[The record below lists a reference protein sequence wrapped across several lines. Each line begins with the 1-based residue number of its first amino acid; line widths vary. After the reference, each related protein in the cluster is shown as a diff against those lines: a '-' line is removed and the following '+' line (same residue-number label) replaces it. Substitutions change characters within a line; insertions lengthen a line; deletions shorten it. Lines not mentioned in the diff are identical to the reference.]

1 MTSVTGTEGKFEIEA
16 GFEPT
21 GDQPEAIRAISS
33 GLKDDLHHQT
43 LLGVTGSGK
52 TYTMAKIVE
61 EVQRPTL
68 VIAHNK
74 TLAAQLASEFQD
86 FFPHN
91 SVQYFVSYYDY
102 YQPEAYI
109 PQSDT
114 YIEKESDVNEEIDR
128 LRHAATRA
136 LLTRRDT
143 LIVASVSCIYGLGS
157 PEEYRSV
164 VLSLRK
170 GEEPGLRRVVRR
182 LIDMYYERND
192 MEMVR
197 GRFRLRGD
205 TLEIMPAY
213 EELAVRVQFFGD
225 EIERIIELDPLTGEV
240 LAELDHIDIFPG
252 KHFVTP
258 EDERNE
264 ALKDIEDEL
273 GVRLDELRSLGKLLE
288 AQRLEQ
294 RTNFD
299 LEMLR
304 ETGSCPG
311 VENYSRPLG
320 RRPPGS
326 APWTLLDY
334 FPDDFLVFID
344 ESHITL
350 PQIRAMYKG
359 DISRKTTLVD
369 FGFRLPSAIDNR
381 PLSFEEFEERV
392 NQIVYVSA
400 TPGGYEAEHEER
412 RAEQIIRPTGLID
425 PEIILRPSEGQI
437 DDLLERIQATT
448 AKNER
453 VLVTTLTKRMA
464 EELSDYLRELGVRVH
479 YLHSEILTLERV
491 EILRDLRLGVYDVVV
506 GINLLR
512 EGLDLPEVS
521 LVAILD
527 ADKEGYLRSST
538 SLIQTVGRAARHVE
552 GKVVMYA
559 DRITDSMRIAID
571 ETNRRRVIQSA
582 HNDANS
588 ITPTSIVKEV
598 KDITT
603 RIRQVA
609 EAKTPYVTPAA
620 LPKNDLVR
628 LVKDLEKQMKKAAR
642 ELEFEKAAL
651 LRDQVV
657 DLRKV
662 LVDLGDSDSVDPEPD
677 RAVDLSP
684 TREDGVPEELVS
696 AD

>member
-1 MTSVTGTEGKFEIEA
+1 MARLEGKFEIEA

-258 EDERNE
+258 EDERDD

-437 DDLLERIQATT
+437 DDLLERIRATT

-571 ETNRRRVIQSA
+571 ETNRRREIQSA

-651 LRDQVV
+651 LRDQIV

-677 RAVDLSP
+677 RVVELTP

>member
-620 LPKNDLVR
+620 LPKADLVR
-628 LVKDLEKQMKKAAR
+628 LVKDLEKQMMKAAR